1 MKPNAIRISTTIEKT
16 YIDFSTYESIKET
29 SGFRRTYTIHTA
41 STQAMSKK
49 VGFHVGGFCDDR
61 GIKEVPLA
69 AAIAGYDNMPSDLIL
84 CKMGEH
90 YEFLP
95 LEEGEVEAL
104 YNALVKLANANT
116 ETKDEATKNFC
127 LLFKATADFSLG
139 EHGRHHESSNVFLFV
154 EERKRDES
162 HCVPIF
168 YPIVKFLDFD
178 WEEKSLRLII
188 NGQELTLLMNKPQS
202 VKLDFIHEVDGSH
215 CVGEAKVTLTKV
227 HPDDSVLPGKIVF
240 HFTQDQAQCIG
251 YDQVIELKKL
261 QSVIDGVDSAL
272 IEGPDGFV
280 YGVFIIDPEQGQIIL
295 YRFPQ
300 DRKEGE
306 EPPMSFFLMDIG
318 PEEQTIYED
327 MLTER
332 SGTGKLTAH
341 YEKQIYQS

>member
-1 MKPNAIRISTTIEKT
+1 M
-16 YIDFSTYESIKET
+16 
-29 SGFRRTYTIHTA
+29 
-41 STQAMSKK
+41 
-49 VGFHVGGFCDDR
+49 
-61 GIKEVPLA
+61 A

-95 LEEGEVEAL
+95 LEEEEVEVL
-104 YNALVKLANANT
+104 YNALVKLANVNP

-139 EHGRHHESSNVFLFV
+139 EHKRHHESSNVFLFV

-162 HCVPIF
+162 HCVPVF
-168 YPIVKFLDFD
+168 NPIVKFLDFD
-178 WEEKSLRLII
+178 WEEKSLHLII
-188 NGQELTLLMNKPQS
+188 NGRELTLLMNKPQS
-202 VKLDFIHEVDGSH
+202 VKLDFIHEFDGSH
-215 CVGEAKVTLTKV
+215 CVGEAKVTLVKV

-261 QSVIDGVDSAL
+261 QSIQDDAESAT

-280 YGVFIIDPEQGQIIL
+280 YGVLISDLEQSKIIL

-300 DRKEGE
+300 DKKEGE
-306 EPPMSFFLMDIG
+306 EPPTSFFLIDIS

-327 MLTER
+327 VLTER
-332 SGTGKLTAH
+332 NGTGKLTAH
-341 YEKQIYQS
+341 YEKPVHHS